1 MNDITNPT
9 NLQNPSRRDFIVK
22 TAVAGGG
29 LALGLVGCASTE
41 TASNAPYTGP
51 QAEIN
56 SWVLV
61 RPNDEV
67 VVRIA
72 RSEMGQGTLT
82 GLAQLVAEELDCDWN
97 KVRTEHVLPGQNLAN
112 KRVWGD
118 MSTGGSRGIRTS
130 HDYVRRAGAAAKMM
144 LVQAAANEWK
154 VPASELTVD
163 KGIITHKASGRSTSY
178 GKVADAAAKV
188 TPPDQKT
195 IKLRDPRQWKI
206 AGKPVKRLDTGDKLD
221 GSKKYAVDIT
231 LPGMVHAAVMDC
243 PVFGGK
249 LVSFDQSK
257 IASMPGKP
265 QALRV
270 NETTVAVVADTWW
283 RAKKALEA
291 LPKVWDYGPNAN
303 VQHTDIMKQVA
314 SGLSGNE
321 NVFADINDGDAIKAI
336 AGAARKVEAV
346 YEVPFIPHVCME
358 PMNATVRLSPGKAE
372 CWVATQNAEAS
383 MATLSQTAGVPLN
396 QCEVYKLDLGGGFGR
411 RGGNQDFTRQA
422 TLIAMQLPPG
432 TPVKML
438 WTREED
444 LGHDFYRP
452 IQQARCSAGLDA
464 NGNLVGLHIR
474 VAGQSINAFANPAA
488 IKDGRDVRQLQ
499 GLWKEAKVW
508 PNDAQFGYTPPN
520 LRTEYAM
527 RNTHVPVGPW
537 RGVNTN
543 HNGIF
548 AECFIEECA
557 RAAGKDSVE
566 FRRALLKNHKYHLG
580 VLNAAAAK
588 GDWGK
593 PLPAGRH
600 RGIAQFMGYGSYSA
614 AVAEVSVNG
623 NDVKIHRMVLAT
635 NCGHAVSLEQIATQV
650 QGGVAMGISTL
661 MSESSVRDG
670 RIYEV
675 NFDRLALPKI
685 QHMPK
690 VETVILN
697 TYDFWG
703 GVGEPTICVVV
714 PAVLNAIFA
723 ATGKPV
729 RHVPFNNG
737 MRLV

>member
-9 NLQNPSRRDFIVK
+9 NLDNPSRRDFIVK
-22 TAVAGGG
+22 TAAVGGG
-29 LALGLVGCASTE
+29 LALSLVGCATGTDS
-41 TASNAPYTGP
+41 SAPYTGP
-51 QAEIN
+51 VSEIN

-67 VVRIA
+67 GVRIA

-82 GLAQLVAEELDCDWN
+82 GLAQLVAEELDADWD
-97 KVRTEHVLPGQNLAN
+97 KVRTEHVNPGQNLAN

-130 HDYVRRAGAAAKMM
+130 HDYVRRAGAAANIM

-154 VPASELTVD
+154 VPAGELSVD

-178 GKVADAAAKV
+178 GKMADAAAKL
-188 TPPDQKT
+188 TPPDQKA

-231 LPGMVHAAVMDC
+231 LPGMVHAAIMDC

-249 LVSFDQSK
+249 LTSFDQSK
-257 IASMPGKP
+257 IASMPGNP
-265 QALRV
+265 RAIRV

-291 LPKVWDYGPNAN
+291 LPKVWDEGPNAR
-303 VQHTDIMKQVA
+303 VQQADIMKHVA
-314 SGLSGNE
+314 TGLTGND
-321 NVFADINDGDAIKAI
+321 NVFADTNDGDAIKAI
-336 AGAARKVEAV
+336 AGAAKKVEAV
-346 YEVPFIPHVCME
+346 YHSPFIPHVCME

-396 QCEVYKLDLGGGFGR
+396 HCEVYKMDLGGGFGR

-438 WTREED
+438 WSREED

-452 IQQARCSAGLDA
+452 IQQAKCSAGLDEK
-464 NGNLVGLHIR
+464 GNLIGLHIR
-474 VAGQSINAFANPAA
+474 VAGQSINAFAAPAA
-488 IKDGRDVRQLQ
+488 IKDGRDRRQLQ
-499 GLWKEAKVW
+499 GLWKEPNMF

-527 RNTHVPVGPW
+527 RNSHVPIGPW

-557 RAAGKDSVE
+557 RAAGRDSVE
-566 FRRALLKNHKYHLG
+566 FRRALLGKHKYHLG
-580 VLNAAAAK
+580 VLNAAADK

-593 PLPAGRH
+593 PLPAGVH

-614 AVAEVSVNG
+614 ATAEVSVNG
-623 NDVKIHRMVLAT
+623 NDVKILRMVLAT

-670 RIYEV
+670 KIYEV
-675 NFDRLALPKI
+675 NFDKLAMPKI

-690 VETVILN
+690 VETVLQP

-729 RHVPFNNG
+729 RHIPFNNG